1 MRYDLEE
8 RTEKFACEVIDFSKK
23 IYRNPITLPLISQLV
38 RSATSVGA
46 NYREANGACSRKDFK
61 NKVFLC
67 KKEIKETEYW
77 INMINKADEKTV
89 EGSELIKKEAKELVL
104 IFSKIVATASKEN
117 K

>member
-1 MRYDLEE
+1 MNYDLEE
-8 RTEKFACEVIDFSKK
+8 RTESFAKAVIEFAKK
-23 IYRNPITLPLISQLV
+23 INRDPISLPLISQLV

-77 INMINKADEKTV
+77 INMLNKADERTAHA
-89 EGSELIKKEAKELVL
+89 SESIRKEARELVL
-104 IFSKIVATASKEN
+104 IFSKIVSTVTKESK
-117 K
+117 